1 MSKGIKKA
9 YEVIDDIMQEVV
21 LTEEE
26 SLSKICFLL
35 ERENVRF
42 NSRLIREIISILK
55 QWNKISVNEIK
66 ARVNEISY
74 KGA

>member
-1 MSKGIKKA
+1 MSKDIKKA